1 MLARLLF
8 SYSDGILFILLLIT
22 VLRTAISEV
31 VFCLHRGPA
40 DTLTGPWLQERGLQ
54 KSPDPL

>member
-1 MLARLLF
+1 MF
-8 SYSDGILFILLLIT
+8 SYGEDILFIPLLIT
-22 VLRTAISEV
+22 VVRKDISEV

-40 DTLTGPWLQERGLQ
+40 DTLTGPWLQEGGLQ